1 MDKAH
6 AILIQKE
13 RDLVRLKRELEA
25 LRMVAPLLRDEDD
38 QVAELDG
45 NFITQFARG
54 LFRRLAKVRTLRDER
69 EDLYDATQDFVG
81 RRH

>member
-54 LFRRLAKVRTLRDER
+54 LFRRLAKVRTLRDEH

>member
-45 NFITQFARG
+45 NFITQFAR
-54 LFRRLAKVRTLRDER
+54 
-69 EDLYDATQDFVG
+69 DFFAV
-81 RRH
+81 